1 MTDLPSKEA
10 NSTVHFASCCS
21 DVGHMNWK
29 THKKVVSLS
38 PYHRLDKQGFT
49 RDKNIKKE
57 QAIYSKKHTAVI
69 RGLLKTERQEKI
81 IYEKGIHKG

>member
-38 PYHRLDKQGFT
+38 PYHRLDKQSFT
-49 RDKNIKKE
+49 RDKNIKKRAGNL
-57 QAIYSKKHTAVI
+57 Q
-69 RGLLKTERQEKI
+69 QEAQSCNQGTIKD
-81 IYEKGIHKG
+81 